1 MSRVGKHPVLIPS
14 GVTVAVDGQRVHAS
28 GKQGTLDR
36 TLMRE
41 VRITREDNKI
51 SIRPRDDSL
60 RARMMW
66 GTARTLVANLVEGV
80 SQGFSRKLEITGVG
94 YRVQVQGNTLVMQL
108 GYSHDVRYPAPEGIS
123 IQCPDQ
129 THIVISGASKELVGQ
144 VASEI
149 RAFRPVEPYK
159 GKGIKYDNEFVIRKE
174 GKKK

>member
-41 VRITREDNKI
+41 VRITREDDKI

-108 GYSHDVRYPAPEGIS
+108 GYSHDVQYPAPEGIN

-159 GKGIKYDNEFVIRKE
+159 GKGIKYDNEFVIHKE

>member
-14 GVTVAVDGQRVHAS
+14 GVTAAVDGQRVRVE
-28 GKQGTLDR
+28 GKQGTLER
-36 TLMRE
+36 MLMRE
-41 VRITREDNKI
+41 VQITREDNKI
-51 SIRPRDDSL
+51 SVRPRDDSL

-80 SQGFSRKLEITGVG
+80 SKGFTRRLEVSGVG
-94 YRVQVQGNTLVMQL
+94 YRAQVQGSTLVLQL
-108 GYSHDVRYPAPEGIS
+108 GYSHDMQYPAPEGIK

-159 GKGIKYDNEFVIRKE
+159 GKGIRYEDEFVLRKD

>member
-28 GKQGTLDR
+28 GKQGTLER

-41 VRITREDNKI
+41 VRITREDDKI

-108 GYSHDVRYPAPEGIS
+108 GYSHDVQYPAPEGIN

>member
-14 GVTVAVDGQRVHAS
+14 GVTVTVDGQRLRAE
-28 GKQGTLDR
+28 GKQGTLER
-36 TLMRE
+36 MLMRE
-41 VRITREDNKI
+41 VLVTREDNKI
-51 SIRPRDDSL
+51 SVRPRDDSP

-80 SQGFSRKLEITGVG
+80 SKGFTRRLEISGVG
-94 YRVQVQGNTLVMQL
+94 YRAQLQENTLVLQL
-108 GYSHDVRYPAPEGIS
+108 GYSHDVRYPAPEAIK
-123 IQCPDQ
+123 IECPDQ
-129 THIVISGASKELVGQ
+129 THIVVSGASKELVGQ

-159 GKGIKYDNEFVIRKE
+159 GKGIKYDDEFVVRKE

>member
-108 GYSHDVRYPAPEGIS
+108 GYSHDVQYPAPEGIS

>member
-60 RARMMW
+60 RARMRW

>member
-123 IQCPDQ
+123 IQ
-129 THIVISGASKELVGQ
+129 SK
-144 VASEI
+144 SEHGN
-149 RAFRPVEPYK
+149 RT
-159 GKGIKYDNEFVIRKE
+159 E
-174 GKKK
+174 GSVDEHRVPRCHQLEDRGCVLRRIPA

>member
-41 VRITREDNKI
+41 VRITREDDKI